1 MRRWMAVLL
10 VAVAVCLVGA
20 TTAQAQIEPPW
31 CGTPPPPPGD
41 AAENLPDGTDPTDPP
56 GSFPHIPYHA
66 IGCTLESIEAQ
77 SDGRMSLEVIED
89 QSAGGRDMY
98 AVTINALDT
107 RAQRRSYARTQR
119 LARLARR
126 NPRRAQRLIERRDAK
141 VPLFIQGGIHGNEYE
156 GVDAAMRF
164 IERLA
169 TTPYGTDPEVD
180 AVLDHAVI
188 VFNPI
193 QNPDGRVA
201 GTRTNGNGFDLNR
214 DYITQSQP
222 EAQASVSLI
231 RRLPFTQ
238 VLDLHGYVTPTLVEG
253 TTVPH
258 NPGIEYDIWF
268 KWNQP
273 RLDANQAG
281 LASEGFG
288 VTRPVNNI
296 PPVWIPEGETLP
308 QGWDDWGPFYTG
320 QYGQLRGLDAQTI
333 EMCDWDPDDTEN
345 FTLCG
350 INGVAPSLVGRAG
363 SLRSQELAML
373 SSVDFAIENRR
384 EMMYDQYEIY
394 RRGVDDAARVRL
406 TSIPP
411 AVIGTPADHDYMTDY
426 PRAHV
431 IPVGNGQRSDA
442 EAKRL
447 VDFLLDN
454 DIEVSRL
461 RRDYRFGGQV
471 FEEGSY
477 VVRTSQALRA
487 LANTMLD
494 VGDDISDRVTELYA
508 PPGSWSN
515 GFLWGADVVTIGRNR
530 RFSPAT
536 RPIDATDPVEGGVRR
551 GRSDWYALEVDS
563 RTAVRT
569 VNELV
574 ADGLTARL
582 ATEQFETRQGDMPAG
597 SVLFRATA
605 RAQLR
610 AAGRAAGLWF
620 EPVQGLLPTRE
631 PIERVP
637 RIACLCSAYENWALE
652 ARLGFSAD
660 QLDNEEVG
668 TATTDPL
675 LDYDVIYNTTEG
687 YPQAEPPD
695 PDPPE
700 NAVARERYA
709 AFFARGGGYVGARI
723 DGAEFLLG
731 GQAAQLQGL
740 EARSQGARSTL
751 GKASERVDDLIESF
765 GRATPAVRFNVSG
778 IVYWDNEGRDTS
790 PITGAYPS
798 RDTALVEDPV
808 WFTDV
813 PADMTVDGR
822 LPASDYL
829 ASGHWPNPDPSAGG
843 SPIIVHGPNEENTSR
858 ITLFGIDPLFRAH
871 PERSFPAVSEGFYWG
886 DI

>member
-1 MRRWMAVLL
+1 MRSRTRRWLAALLTAVVVSLL
-10 VAVAVCLVGA
+10 GA
-20 TTAQAQIEPPW
+20 TTAQAEIEPPW
-31 CGTPPPPPGD
+31 CGTPIPD

-56 GSFPHIPYHA
+56 GSFPHIPYYA
-66 IGCTLESIEAQ
+66 IGCTLQSIVDQ
-77 SDGRMSLEVIED
+77 SDGRMTLAKSGE
-89 QSAGGRDMY
+89 SALGRDMY
-98 AVTINALDT
+98 VVTLNALDT
-107 RAQRRSYARTQR
+107 PAQQRSYARLQR
-119 LARLARR
+119 LAGLYAR
-126 NPRRAQRLIERRDAK
+126 NPRRGQQLIERRDAK
-141 VPLFIQGGIHGNEYE
+141 VPLFIQSGIHGNEYE
-156 GVDAAMRF
+156 GVDASMRF

-180 AVLDHAVI
+180 AVLDHAVV
-188 VFNPI
+188 VFHVI
-193 QNPDGRVA
+193 QNPDGRIA
-201 GTRTNGNGFDLNR
+201 GMRTNGNGFDLNR

-222 EAQASVSLI
+222 EAQASVDLI
-231 RRLPFTQ
+231 KSLPFTQ
-238 VLDLHGYVTPTLVEG
+238 VLDLHGYVAPTLLEG

-258 NPGIEYDIWF
+258 NPGIEYDIWL

-273 RLDANQAG
+273 RLDANQAA

-288 VTRPVNNI
+288 VSRPVNNI
-296 PPVWIPEGETLP
+296 IDEWIPEGETLP
-308 QGWDDWGPFYTG
+308 QGWDDWPPFYTG

-333 EMCDWDPDDTEN
+333 EMCDWDPDETDN
-345 FTLCG
+345 FKLCG
-350 INGVAPSLVGRAG
+350 INGVAPSVVGRAG
-363 SLRSQELAML
+363 ALRSQELATL
-373 SSVDFAIENRR
+373 SSVAFAIENRR
-384 EMMYDQYEIY
+384 EMMYDQFEIY
-394 RRGVDDAARVRL
+394 RRGVDDAPRVRL

-431 IPVGNGQRSDA
+431 IPVGSGQRSDA

-461 RRDYRFGGQV
+461 RRDYRFAGQV

-477 VVRTSQALRA
+477 VVRTDQALRA

-515 GFLWGADVVTIGRNR
+515 GFLWGADVVTIGRGR
-530 RFSPAT
+530 SFTPAT
-536 RPIDATDPVEGGVRR
+536 RPIDETDEVAGGVRP
-551 GRSDWYALEVDS
+551 GNSDWYALEVDS

-574 ADGLTARL
+574 ADGVTARL

-597 SVLFRATA
+597 SVLFTANA
-605 RAQLR
+605 RADLR

-620 EPVQGLLPTRE
+620 EPVQGILPTRE

-637 RIACLCSAYENWALE
+637 RVACLCSAYENWALE
-652 ARLGFSAD
+652 ARLGFEAERWTNASINSAS
-660 QLDNEEVG
+660 
-668 TATTDPL
+668 TDPL
-675 LDYDVIYNTTEG
+675 AGFDVIYNTTQP
-687 YPQAEPPD
+687 YPADTPG
-695 PDPPE
+695 
-700 NAVARERYA
+700 NATVRSRYA
-709 AFFARGGGYVGARI
+709 AFFAAGGGYVGARI
-723 DGAEFLLG
+723 AGARFLVDGG
-731 GQAAQLQGL
+731 AAQLSGL
-740 EARSQGARSTL
+740 EAVSQGRRSVL
-751 GKASERVDDLIESF
+751 GKATERVEDLIDSF
-765 GRATPAVRFNVSG
+765 GRATPAVQEDVSG
-778 IVYWDNEGRDTS
+778 IVHWDNEGRGTS
-790 PITGAYPS
+790 PITGVYPG

-822 LPASDYL
+822 LPGSGFL

-843 SPIIVHGPNEENTSR
+843 SPVIVHGPNEANTSR

-871 PERSFPAVSEGFYWG
+871 PERSFPAVSEGLYWG
-886 DI
+886 DR

>member
-1 MRRWMAVLL
+1 MRSRMRRLMAVLL
-10 VAVAVCLVGA
+10 MGLAIPLVGA
-20 TTAQAQIEPPW
+20 STAQAEIAPPW
-31 CGTPPPPPGD
+31 CGTPETD
-41 AAENLPDGTDPTDPP
+41 AAENLPDGTDPADPA
-56 GSFPHIPYHA
+56 GSFPHIPYYA
-66 IGCTLESIEAQ
+66 IGCTLEAIEAE
-77 SDGRMSLEVIED
+77 SDGRMTVEVVED

-107 RAQRRSYARTQR
+107 RAQQRSYARLER
-119 LARLARR
+119 LAGLAWR
-126 NPRRAQRLIERRDAK
+126 NPRRAQQLIERRDAK

-156 GVDAAMRF
+156 GVDASMRF

-169 TTPYGTDPEVD
+169 TTPYGTDPLVD
-180 AVLDHAVI
+180 DVLDHAV
-188 VFNPI
+188 VVYNPI

-222 EAQASVSLI
+222 EAQHSVSLI
-231 RRLPFTQ
+231 RRLPFAQ
-238 VLDLHGYVTPTLVEG
+238 VLDQHGYVTPTLVEA

-258 NPGIEYDIWF
+258 NPGIEYDIWT

-273 RLDANQAG
+273 RLDANQAS

-288 VTRPVNNI
+288 ISRPINNI
-296 PPVWIPEGETLP
+296 PSDEPDWIPEGETLP

-333 EMCDWDPDDTEN
+333 EMCNEQAEPGVYN
-345 FTLCG
+345 NCG
-350 INGVAPSLVGRAG
+350 IDGVPPSVLGRAG
-363 SLRSQELAML
+363 ALRTQELVVF
-373 SSVDFAIENRR
+373 SSVEFAIENRR
-384 EMMYDQYEIY
+384 ELMYDQFEIY
-394 RRGVDDAARVRL
+394 RRGVDDAPRVRL

-461 RRDYRFGGQV
+461 RRDYRLGGQV
-471 FEEGSY
+471 FAEGSY

-515 GFLWGADVVTIGRNR
+515 GFLWGADVVTIGRGR
-530 RFSPAT
+530 PFSPAT
-536 RPIDATDPVEGGVRR
+536 TPITETDEVEGGVRP
-551 GRSDWYALEVDS
+551 GNSDWYALEVDS
-563 RTAVRT
+563 RTAVAT
-569 VNELV
+569 INELV
-574 ADGLTARL
+574 GAGLVARL
-582 ATEQFETRQGDMPAG
+582 ATEQFETRQGDMAAG
-597 SVLFRATA
+597 SVLFRSTA

-610 AAGRAAGLWF
+610 AAGREAGLWF
-620 EPVQGLLPTRE
+620 EPVQGLLPDRE
-631 PIERVP
+631 PIDRVP
-637 RIACLCSAYENWALE
+637 RVACLCSAYENWALE
-652 ARLGFSAD
+652 ARLGFEADRWTNATINSA
-660 QLDNEEVG
+660 
-668 TATTDPL
+668 AADPL
-675 LDYDVIYNTTEG
+675 AGYDVIYNTTQG
-687 YPQAEPPD
+687 YPEDTPA
-695 PDPPE
+695 
-700 NAVARERYA
+700 NATVRARYA
-709 AFFARGGGYVGARI
+709 AFFAAGGGYVGARI
-723 DGAEFLLG
+723 SGAEFLVDQG
-731 GQAAQLQGL
+731 GAQVSGL
-740 EARSQGARSTL
+740 EAQSQGRRSTL
-751 GKASERVDDLIESF
+751 GKATERVEDLLESF
-765 GRATPAVRFNVSG
+765 GRATPAVQEDVSG
-778 IVYWDNEGRDTS
+778 IVYWDNEGRDSS
-790 PITGAYPS
+790 PITGAYPG

-808 WFTDV
+808 WFTEV

-843 SPIIVHGPNEENTSR
+843 SPIIVHGPNETGTAR

-871 PERSFPAVSEGFYWG
+871 PERSFPAVSEGLYWG
-886 DI
+886 DR